1 LTPDPARN
9 RASARRLG
17 ALRLALVLFGHGPP
31 LRDTER
37 FAAFA
42 GSLAGWRVAEP
53 TL

>member
-1 LTPDPARN
+1 M
-9 RASARRLG
+9 
-17 ALRLALVLFGHGPP
+17 FGHGPP
-31 LRDTER
+31 LRDIER